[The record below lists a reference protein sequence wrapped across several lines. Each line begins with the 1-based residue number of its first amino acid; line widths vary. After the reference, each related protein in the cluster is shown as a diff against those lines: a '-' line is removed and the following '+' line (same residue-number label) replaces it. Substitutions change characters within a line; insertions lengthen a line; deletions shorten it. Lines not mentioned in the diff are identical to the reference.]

1 MSDLPLNPG
10 QQQPKGWSPGHTRLP
25 DGEQRAR
32 LRKWRY
38 AKDGF
43 SRYGVGSGG
52 IGVVI
57 ALALIFVYLFY
68 EVLPMLLPAEVTP
81 RTHYAIPG
89 DTGTETFHI
98 TMERYE
104 ELAVRFSADGAATF
118 FETRTGATRKRI
130 ELPIPEGVTV
140 TSFAAGEARGRLVAF
155 GLSDGTAII
164 ARHAYDL
171 SFPDNVRHI
180 DPKLEFPLGEAPVVL
195 DPEGQA
201 IRSLAFE
208 IGPQGYIATGLTAD
222 NRLMLSRYTTST
234 SLFTGEV
241 EVRHTA
247 YQLPSPPGR
256 TNRLLV
262 DGSHRNLFVVDDRGV
277 VHYYD
282 IATPSQARIV
292 ESQRVV
298 AEGESVTAMT
308 FLVGTLSI
316 IIGGSD
322 GSLAQWF
329 LVRGDDNVRSLTRIR
344 EFEPHRAPIT
354 YIAPELARK
363 GFYVGDASGV
373 MGIHYA
379 TSHRTL
385 LKRQLIDGPIERIG
399 LSPVNQAMLVQDSEG
414 RLELLDLDNPHPQ
427 VSLQALWGEVW
438 YEGRSTPDYVWQ
450 SSGATDDFEPK
461 FSLVPM
467 TVGTLKA
474 AFYAM
479 LFAIPLAIM
488 GAIYTAYFM
497 QRHLRS
503 MVKPTVEIMEAL
515 PTVILGFLAGLW
527 LAPFI
532 ESHLPAVFS
541 ILLLLPLSMLAI
553 GFLWTRLPADVRLSV
568 PAGLEMLLLVPVIL
582 VVGWICIAFS
592 PVVEVLFFD
601 GSMRQWLTE
610 VGITYDQRN
619 ALVVGIAMGFAVIP
633 TIFSI
638 AEDAV
643 YSVPKHLT
651 QGSMA
656 LGATP
661 WQTVVGVVLPTA
673 SPGIFAA
680 VMMGFGRAVGE
691 TMIVLMATG
700 NSPVINFNI
709 FEGMR
714 TLSANIA
721 VELTETAV
729 GGTHYRILFLSALV
743 LLILTFVVNTA
754 AEVVR
759 QRLRQRYS
767 NL

>member
-1 MSDLPLNPG
+1 MTDASITAPGKDGRSSDLTTL
-10 QQQPKGWSPGHTRLP
+10 LP
-25 DGEQRAR
+25 SGEKRAR

-38 AKDGF
+38 FKDGV
-43 SRYGVGSGG
+43 SRYGVGAGG
-52 IGVVI
+52 IGVVF
-57 ALALIFVYLFY
+57 ALGLIFVYLFY
-68 EVLPMLLPAEVTP
+68 EVFPLLVPADVSVEAS
-81 RTHYAIPG
+81 YQIPG
-89 DTGTETFHI
+89 DADADTFFL
-98 TMERYE
+98 TLERYQ
-104 ELAVRFSADGAATF
+104 ELGVRFSSRGIATF
-118 FETRTGATRKRI
+118 FEASDGRVRNQVAM
-130 ELPIPEGVTV
+130 PIPEGLAV
-140 TSFAAGEARGRLVAF
+140 TSFAHGEARQRLIAY
-155 GLSDGTAII
+155 GLSDGSAIVG
-164 ARHAYDL
+164 RHAYDL
-171 SFPDNVRHI
+171 TYPDDVRYI
-180 DPKLEFPLGEAPVVL
+180 SPKVEFPLGDEPVVV
-195 DPEGQA
+195 DPQGRALTQIA
-201 IRSLAFE
+201 LQD
-208 IGPQGYIATGLTAD
+208 GPQGYVIAALTED
-222 NRLMLSRYTTST
+222 NRLLMSRVRSTTN
-234 SLFTGEV
+234 LFTGAV
-241 EVRHTA
+241 DVRRDSF
-247 YQLPSPPGR
+247 QLPSPPGNTR
-256 TNRLLV
+256 QILV
-262 DGSHRNLFVVDDRGV
+262 SGDHRSVFVADDLGQL
-277 VHYYD
+277 HYYD
-282 IATPSQARIV
+282 ISVPANARLAD
-292 ESQRVV
+292 SGQVV
-298 AEGESVTAMT
+298 PRGHQITAMD

-316 IIGGSD
+316 IVGGSD
-322 GSLAQWF
+322 GSVSQWF
-329 LVRGDDNVRSLTRIR
+329 LVRDEQNHHHLTLVR
-344 EFEPHRAPIT
+344 EFEPHDAPIT
-354 YIAPELARK
+354 AIATELARK

-373 MGIHYA
+373 LGIHYA

-385 LKRQLIDGPIERIG
+385 LKRQLTDGPIRDIG
-399 LSPVNQAMLVQDSEG
+399 LSPVNRAMLVRDDSG
-414 RLELLDLDNPHPQ
+414 SLLFMNLRNPHPQ
-427 VSLQALWGEVW
+427 ASLQALWGRVW
-438 YEGRSTPDYVWQ
+438 YEGRGEKDYVWQ

-461 FSLVPM
+461 FSLIPV
-467 TVGTLKA
+467 TLGTLKA
-474 AFYAM
+474 A
-479 LFAIPLAIM
+479 LFAMMFATPLAIM

-497 QRHLRS
+497 QRHLRTV
-503 MVKPTVEIMEAL
+503 VKPTVEIMEAL

-541 ILLLLPLSMLAI
+541 ILILMPLAMLVV
-553 GFLWTRLPADVRLSV
+553 GFAWTRMPMVVRQYV
-568 PAGLEMLLLVPVIL
+568 PLGMEILVLVPVIL
-582 VVGWICIAFS
+582 LVGWLSIAAS
-592 PVVEVLFFD
+592 PLVEVMFFD

-643 YSVPKHLT
+643 FNVPKHLT
-651 QGSMA
+651 QGSLA

-729 GGTHYRILFLSALV
+729 GSTHYRILFFSALV

-754 AEVVR
+754 AEIIR

>member
-1 MSDLPLNPG
+1 MSDLPLSSG
-10 QQQPKGWSPGHTRLP
+10 SQPKGWSPGHTLLP
-25 DGEQRAR
+25 SGEQRAR

-38 AKDGF
+38 FKNNF
-43 SRYGVGSGG
+43 SRYGVGAGG

-68 EVLPMLLPAEVTP
+68 EVVPLLRSASVTP
-81 RTHYAIPG
+81 QTSYTIPG
-89 DTGTETFHI
+89 DVNAETYYL
-98 TMERYE
+98 TMERYQ
-104 ELAVRFSADGAATF
+104 ELAVRFSSDGVATF
-118 FETRTGATRKRI
+118 FETADGSIRRQVA
-130 ELPIPEGVTV
+130 LSIPEGVAI
-140 TSFAAGEARGRLVAF
+140 TSFAAGEPQGRMVAF
-155 GLSDGTAII
+155 GLSDGSAIV
-164 ARHAYDL
+164 AQHAYDL
-171 SFPDNVRHI
+171 SYPDDRRYI
-180 DPKLEFPLGEAPVVL
+180 EPKLEFPLGEAPVVL

-201 IRSLAFE
+201 ITHITVERGL
-208 IGPQGYIATGLTAD
+208 QGYIAAGLTSD
-222 NRLMLSRYTTST
+222 GRLMMSRYTTTT
-234 SLFTGEV
+234 SMFTGEV
-241 EVRHTA
+241 EVSQQT
-247 YQLPSPPGR
+247 YQLPMPPGQ
-256 TNRLLV
+256 TQRLLV
-262 DGSHRNLFVVDDRGV
+262 NSNHRSLYVADTDGLL
-277 VHYYD
+277 HYYD
-282 IATPSQARIV
+282 ISTPAQARIAD
-292 ESQRVV
+292 SQRAV
-298 AEGESVTAMT
+298 AAGEQITAID
-308 FLVGTLSI
+308 FLVGTLSL
-316 IIGGSD
+316 IIGSSD
-322 GSLAQWF
+322 GSLSQWF
-329 LVRGDDNVRSLTRIR
+329 IVSGEDNVQRLAQIRS
-344 EFEPHRAPIT
+344 FEPHSAPIT
-354 YIAPELARK
+354 TISPELARK
-363 GFYVGDASGV
+363 GFYVGDTTGTL
-373 MGIHYA
+373 GIHYA
-379 TSHRTL
+379 TSNRTL
-385 LKRQLIDGPIERIG
+385 LKQQLTERPITHIG
-399 LSPVNQAMLVQDSEG
+399 LSPVNQAMLVLDDTG
-414 RLELLDLDNPHPQ
+414 RLNFLDLNNPHPE
-427 VSLQALWGEVW
+427 VSLQALWGRVW
-438 YEGRSTPDYVWQ
+438 YEGRSEPEYVWQ

-461 FSLVPM
+461 FSLIPM

-479 LFAIPLAIM
+479 LFAIPLAVM

-497 QRHLRS
+497 QRHMRS
-503 MVKPTVEIMEAL
+503 AVKPTIEIMEAL

-541 ILLLLPLSMLAI
+541 ILLLLPLSMLVM
-553 GFLWTRLPADVRLSV
+553 GYLWTRTPATLRQRL
-568 PAGLEMLLLVPVIL
+568 PAGLEALLLVPVLIL
-582 VVGWICIAFS
+582 VVWVCIGVSPLVEIWFFS
-592 PVVEVLFFD
+592 
-601 GSMRQWLTE
+601 GSMRQWLTD

-638 AEDAV
+638 AEDAI

-651 QGSMA
+651 QGSLA
-656 LGATP
+656 LGASS
-661 WQTVVGVVLPTA
+661 WQTLYNVVLPTA

-743 LLILTFVVNTA
+743 LLILTFLVNTT